1 MYIENYN
8 IADALYAASLL
19 HACLNR
25 SHIIKNTGI
34 YHLINVMGN
43 YRIKCNKILK
53 TPTTLVLELLTKF
66 HKGDILKIKVKSD
79 TIASPKLGKQLSYTN
94 VN

>member
-1 MYIENYN
+1 MEAHHPYYIENYN

-43 YRIKCNKILK
+43 YRIKGNKIWK
-53 TPTTLVLELLTKF
+53 TPTTLVLELLTK
-66 HKGDILKIKVKSD
+66 LPTVNKIYNKNND
-79 TIASPKLGKQLSYTN
+79 NCFYY
-94 VN
+94 